1 MKWLCNISRVYCM
14 IIVNMALLTIDALL
28 ITLRNIISLI
38 TFLQDLIMVILK

>member
-1 MKWLCNISRVYCM
+1 M